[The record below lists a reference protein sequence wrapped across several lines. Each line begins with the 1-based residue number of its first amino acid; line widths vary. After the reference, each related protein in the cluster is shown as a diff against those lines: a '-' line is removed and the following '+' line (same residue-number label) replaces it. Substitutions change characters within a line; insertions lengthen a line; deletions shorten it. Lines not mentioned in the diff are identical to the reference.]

1 MSLSRIPTKVL
12 ITRLLSI
19 SYLLIL
25 IRSRS
30 RLRSNCWVRNRIKK
44 YRTLRFPFYDYYL
57 FLFIFIFS
65 LWGGGLLICE
75 KILDEDKRGPKQALL
90 QSLSMLVATG
100 GKERTASEYKQIL
113 DKHGFKV
120 TQINQ
125 LDQCPFMDVILCLKK
140 WGLFRIWTELFL
152 PFVIEID
159 VYSFSKESDYE
170 TDWHSSSPNWIR
182 NYTFFLR
189 LFKRWLALSIR

>member
-1 MSLSRIPTKVL
+1 MIIIL
-12 ITRLLSI
+12 
-19 SYLLIL
+19 LLI
-25 IRSRS
+25 
-30 RLRSNCWVRNRIKK
+30 
-44 YRTLRFPFYDYYL
+44 YL
-57 FLFIFIFS
+57 FFS

-113 DKHGFKV
+113 DKHGFVV

-189 LFKRWLALSIR
+189 LFKRWLAAIHQINLYPVDKY

>member
-1 MSLSRIPTKVL
+1 MIHRLKMIWTAKIQILMKIRSSHCVSGSNL

-25 IRSRS
+25 IRSRVAFKLLS
-30 RLRSNCWVRNRIKK
+30 AKPNKKISNFA
-44 YRTLRFPFYDYYL
+44 LERFWFFYL
-57 FLFIFIFS
+57 FYFS

-75 KILDEDKRGPKQALL
+75 KILDEDRRGPKQALL

-113 DKHGFKV
+113 DKHGFIV

-140 WGLFRIWTELFL
+140 WG
-152 PFVIEID
+152 
-159 VYSFSKESDYE
+159 SFS
-170 TDWHSSSPNWIR
+170 I
-182 NYTFFLR
+182 
-189 LFKRWLALSIR
+189 

>member
-1 MSLSRIPTKVL
+1 MI
-12 ITRLLSI
+12 II
-19 SYLLIL
+19 
-25 IRSRS
+25 
-30 RLRSNCWVRNRIKK
+30 
-44 YRTLRFPFYDYYL
+44 YL
-57 FLFIFIFS
+57 FLFFIFS

-75 KILDEDKRGPKQALL
+75 KILDEDKRGSKQALL

-113 DKHGFKV
+113 DKHGFIV

-140 WGLFRIWTELFL
+140 WVLFRIWTELFL

-189 LFKRWLALSIR
+189 LFKRCLALSIR

>member
-1 MSLSRIPTKVL
+1 MIIIL
-12 ITRLLSI
+12 
-19 SYLLIL
+19 LLI
-25 IRSRS
+25 
-30 RLRSNCWVRNRIKK
+30 
-44 YRTLRFPFYDYYL
+44 YL
-57 FLFIFIFS
+57 FFS

-113 DKHGFKV
+113 DKHGFIV

-140 WGLFRIWTELFL
+140 WGLFRVWTELFL

-159 VYSFSKESDYE
+159 VYNIHSLKKVITRLIDIRVPPTGFETILSFSDCSKGG
-170 TDWHSSSPNWIR
+170 WQ
-182 NYTFFLR
+182 
-189 LFKRWLALSIR
+189 LSIR

>member
-1 MSLSRIPTKVL
+1 MVSLGRIPHKSFDYSSF
-12 ITRLLSI
+12 IDFISHSI
-19 SYLLIL
+19 NTNSQPGCVQIAERETESK
-25 IRSRS
+25 I
-30 RLRSNCWVRNRIKK
+30 SNFAVRTI
-44 YRTLRFPFYDYYL
+44 
-57 FLFIFIFS
+57 LFIIFFFS

-113 DKHGFKV
+113 DKHGFIV

-140 WGLFRIWTELFL
+140 WGSFSIWTGLFL
-152 PFVIEID
+152 RFVIEID
-159 VYSFSKESDYE
+159 VYSFSKESDWE
-170 TDWHSSSPNWIR
+170 TDWHPSSPNWIG
-182 NYTFFLR
+182 NYTFFPR
-189 LFKRWLALSIR
+189 LFKRWMALSIR

>member
-25 IRSRS
+25 IRSQVAFKLLS
-30 RLRSNCWVRNRIKK
+30 AKPNKK
-44 YRTLRFPFYDYYL
+44 YRTLRFLFYDYDFYI
-57 FLFIFIFS
+57 FFIFFS

-113 DKHGFKV
+113 DKHGFIV

-140 WGLFRIWTELFL
+140 WGLFRIWIELFL

-170 TDWHSSSPNWIR
+170 TDWHPSSPNWIR

-189 LFKRWLALSIR
+189 LFKRWMALSIR